1 MVAAVTCNMPR
12 HAASKVTS
20 ARSTM
25 AAQCSP
31 VPQSPAASSAPLSVR
46 HSRASRRKSNAQ
58 KCERPTALQKRGA
71 PPGNQNAVGNSGN
84 WYPRGKFITKQL
96 ISQLLA
102 DYSHEP
108 RRRGKLV
115 RKLCERLVESALSGD
130 MIAIKEICHRIEGR
144 PGRAARLPL
153 NESEKR

>member
-1 MVAAVTCNMPR
+1 MPP
-12 HAASKVTS
+12 HAASKVTGT
-20 ARSTM
+20 RSTM
-25 AAQCSP
+25 AAQCSQA
-31 VPQSPAASSAPLSVR
+31 VAQSRSASSPPLSVR
-46 HSRASRRKSNAQ
+46 HSRVTRGRLNAQ
-58 KCERPTALQKRGA
+58 KCERPTALQMRGA
-71 PPGNQNAVGNSGN
+71 PPGNQNAAGNAGN

-144 PGRAARLPL
+144 PGRAARMPP